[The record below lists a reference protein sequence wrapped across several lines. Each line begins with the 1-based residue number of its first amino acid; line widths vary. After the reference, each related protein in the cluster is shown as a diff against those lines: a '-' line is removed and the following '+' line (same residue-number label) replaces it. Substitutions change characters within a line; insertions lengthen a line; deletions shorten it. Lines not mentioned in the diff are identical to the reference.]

1 MSLQDLLHS
10 SDPSDGVPDYLAGEE
25 AHVSNDELDF
35 DQFYATHFHNVALQ
49 LFAYFG
55 DRSEAQDVTQEAFC
69 RAWQRWSHIS
79 AYDDPVAWTRTVA
92 WRLAISRWRRVK
104 TALAFSRRHRDEHVP
119 DISPDRVML
128 IAALATLPEKQRRAV
143 VLHYLGDMPIAD
155 VATSEGVPEGTVK
168 SWLHRARQALAIQ
181 LADNDKT
188 KEAGRNV

>member
-10 SDPSDGVPDYLAGEE
+10 SDPGDGVPDYLAGEE

-35 DQFYATHFHNVALQ
+35 DQFYATHFQNVALQ

-92 WRLAISRWRRVK
+92 WRLAAGDQPLASGQDRPRVF
-104 TALAFSRRHRDEHVP
+104 TTPSRRTRP
-119 DISPDRVML
+119 RYQS
-128 IAALATLPEKQRRAV
+128 
-143 VLHYLGDMPIAD
+143 
-155 VATSEGVPEGTVK
+155 
-168 SWLHRARQALAIQ
+168 
-181 LADNDKT
+181 
-188 KEAGRNV
+188 